1 MKMLSLLLCSV
12 MLLASCDTTRRFSN
26 ASSPAP
32 SPEYSFADRYEAPY
46 ADTLITQ
53 SLFVDKSATISEE
66 NIQKILANKMAWPA
80 KLRIAIVKLETPSR
94 YFSWSDE
101 EYIKLQ
107 QLYIDKF
114 TGQLKNHPKVE
125 KITVMPGLLAGKNP
139 SVSQIREVAV
149 RMQADMTLIFTTAS
163 DVYSKY
169 RFMNKPDVKAFATT
183 QLMLMDT
190 RTGLVPFTDI
200 VTRDFKAEK
209 TGADADISETRNR
222 ALREAV
228 QLTINEL
235 NNKLLVYLNE
245 IK

>member
-1 MKMLSLLLCSV
+1 MKTLLLLLCSIIA
-12 MLLASCDTTRRFSN
+12 LSSCETYRRTASVT
-26 ASSPAP
+26 A
-32 SPEYSFADRYEAPY
+32 ADPNTEFYMQSRYEA

-53 SLFVDKSATISEE
+53 SLFIDKQATISEE
-66 NIQKILANKMAWPA
+66 NIQKILANKMAMPA

-94 YFSWSDE
+94 YYNWSDE

-114 TGQLKNHPKVE
+114 TEQLKNNPKVE
-125 KITVMPGLLAGKNP
+125 KITVIPGLLAGKNP

-149 RMQADMTLIFTTAS
+149 RMQADMTLVFTTAS

-169 RFMNKPDVKAFATT
+169 RLFNKPNVKAFATT
-183 QLMLMDT
+183 QLLLMDT
-190 RTGLVPFTDI
+190 RTGLVPFTEI
-200 VTRDFKAEK
+200 VTKDFMAEK

-245 IK
+245 VK

>member
-1 MKMLSLLLCSV
+1 MKNIFFCASAIII
-12 MLLASCDTTRRFSN
+12 LASCTAPRQTAMYSVQPNNLSDAYLPSRFQ
-26 ASSPAP
+26 
-32 SPEYSFADRYEAPY
+32 Y
-46 ADTLITQ
+46 ADTVITE
-53 SLFVDKSATISEE
+53 SLFVDKQATISEE
-66 NIQKILANKMAWPA
+66 NIQKILSSKMALPE

-94 YFSWSDE
+94 YYNWSDE

-114 TGQLKNHPKVE
+114 TTQLKTHPKVE
-125 KITVMPGLLAGKNP
+125 KVSVMPGLLAGRNP

-169 RFMNKPDVKAFATT
+169 RLFNKPNVKAFATT
-183 QLMLMDT
+183 QLILMDT
-190 RTGLVPFTDI
+190 RTGLVPFTEI
-200 VTRDFKAEK
+200 ITRDFLSEK
-209 TGADADISETRNR
+209 TSADADIAETRNR

-235 NNKLLVYLNE
+235 NDKLLVYLNQNR
-245 IK
+245 